1 MEKANKDLVKDYL
14 DTVLDIATKQ
24 KTLSEARED
33 ARRQISLIAE
43 QKQKIAL
50 DIPEGKDAK
59 QVIREN
65 DADITYFAGDFGRL
79 TNGIVGEISYDAESG
94 AAIVSGLVL
103 DIDGNETGEEF
114 SVPVDNIVDPENLA
128 DFIRENTEG

>member
-1 MEKANKDLVKDYL
+1 MEKANTNLVKDYL

-24 KTLSEARED
+24 KTLNEARED

-43 QKQKIAL
+43 QKQRIAL

-59 QVIREN
+59 QAIREN

>member
-24 KTLSEARED
+24 KTLSEAREN

>member
-1 MEKANKDLVKDYL
+1 MEKANTNLVKGYL
-14 DTVLDIATKQ
+14 DTVFDIATKQ

-43 QKQKIAL
+43 QKQRIVL

-59 QVIREN
+59 QAIREN

>member
-1 MEKANKDLVKDYL
+1 MEKANTNLVKDYL
-14 DTVLDIATKQ
+14 DTVFDIAEKQ
-24 KTLSEARED
+24 KTLSEAREN

-59 QVIREN
+59 QAIREN

-79 TNGIVGEISYDAESG
+79 TNGIVGEITYDAESG

-114 SVPVDNIVDPENLA
+114 SIPVDNIVDPENLA